1 MGLLKLESIEG
12 YEWYKKLKEE
22 MNKNK
27 DIEKLISFKKI
38 SKISPHLSKEL
49 LLKAKIRKLK
59 SQLENTKS
67 IKEEEHIYREID
79 KIEMMIALEK
89 LHEKSEWDYMMRS
102 TDWKFKDSYEKI
114 VNTNNFIKNFIKK
127 VGGKIREN
135 VQKLLPP
142 SIQHPNT
149 IISSKEITAWA
160 YTHSEKNV
168 KKPIVRKPNK
178 LILKRKFLKRPIAK
192 WRI

>member
-1 MGLLKLESIEG
+1 MLKLESMEG

-59 SQLENTKS
+59 SQLKNVKS

-89 LHEKSEWDYMMRS
+89 LHEKSEWDYMIRS
-102 TDWKFKDSYEKI
+102 TNWKFKDSYGKL

-127 VGGKIREN
+127 VNWKIREN
-135 VQKLLPP
+135 IQKLLPP
-142 SIQHPNT
+142 SIQYSNT

-160 YTHSEKNV
+160 YNHSEKSI
-168 KKPIVRKPNK
+168 KKPIIKKPNK